1 MINDSYLLSQ
11 NNYYQLVLGR
21 WINLLYWKPNLE
33 NTMLNKLDMS
43 VRILPTLFVTKNLQS
58 KSQH

>member
-11 NNYYQLVLGR
+11 NNYYQLVLAR
-21 WINLLYWKPNLE
+21 WINLLYWKPNLK
-33 NTMLNKLDMS
+33 NTMLNKIDMS